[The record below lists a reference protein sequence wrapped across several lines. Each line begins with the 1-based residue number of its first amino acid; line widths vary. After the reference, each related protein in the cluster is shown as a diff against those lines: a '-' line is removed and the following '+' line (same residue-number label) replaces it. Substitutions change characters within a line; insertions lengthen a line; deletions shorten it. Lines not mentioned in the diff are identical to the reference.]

1 MKSHHTLWML
11 ALMLATGNVWAY
23 GSSSGTKACSKP
35 KFSEFSPVNNAEV
48 AAKSAFSF
56 LASAGTNP
64 DSIHVT
70 VKDQPVA
77 VTITAKSPGF
87 VVTGKLP
94 ENLKGTFARI
104 SISADGPNQCKGSDG
119 WLVKIAE

>member
-1 MKSHHTLWML
+1 MKSHHTLWIL

-23 GSSSGTKACSKP
+23 GSSSSTKSCTKP

-64 DSIHVT
+64 DSINVT
-70 VKDQPVA
+70 VKDLPVA
-77 VTITAKSPGF
+77 VTITAKNKSF
-87 VVTGKLP
+87 EVTGKLP
-94 ENLKGTFARI
+94 DSLKGTFARI
-104 SISADGPNQCKGSDG
+104 SISADGPNKCKGSDG